1 MALALNEEQRIL
13 KDSAREFLLANAPVE
28 ALRKL
33 RDNKDA
39 TGFSKDLWHQMV
51 ELGWTAI
58 SIPENYGGLEFGY
71 QGLGLIFEQKGFFLT
86 ASPLFSSIVLG
97 ASTIEL
103 LGNEEQKQALLPQVA
118 AGELSLA
125 LALEEGTQH
134 APTNIQTTAKVD
146 GDGFVLNGSK
156 TFVLDGHTADKLLVV
171 ARTSGDNNQE
181 AGLSV
186 FLVDS
191 DAAGV
196 AITRTIMLD
205 SRNAA
210 NIQFNDVK
218 VGKDALIGE
227 LNGAFPAFNQVLAR
241 ARIILAAEMLGGC
254 QEMFNRTMQYLKE
267 REQFGVK
274 IGSFQALKH
283 RASLMF
289 IEIELSKSVVLEAL
303 TAIDNKAENVDKLA
317 CLAKAKLNDT
327 YQLVTN
333 EATQMHG
340 GIGVTDEL
348 DVGLF
353 LKRARATMHAFGHS
367 AFLRDRFAT
376 LSGF

>member
-13 KDSAREFLLANAPVE
+13 KDSAREFLADSAPVE

-33 RDNKDA
+33 RD
-39 TGFSKDLWHQMV
+39 SKDPIGYSKELWQQMV

-58 SIPENYGGLEFGY
+58 SIPEKYEGLEFGY
-71 QGLGLIFEQKGFFLT
+71 QGLGVVFEQMGFFLS
-86 ASPLFSSIVLG
+86 ASPLFSTVVLG
-97 ASTIEL
+97 ASAIEI
-103 LGNEEQKQALLPQVA
+103 LGNEEQKQASLPQIA
-118 AGELSLA
+118 AGELTLA
-125 LALEEGTQH
+125 VALEEGSQH
-134 APTNIQTTAKVD
+134 APTSINTTATESA
-146 GDGFVLNGSK
+146 DGFVLNGSK
-156 TFVLDGHTADKLLVV
+156 TFVLDGHTADKIIVL
-171 ARTSGDNNQE
+171 ARTSGNQNDE
-181 AGLSV
+181 QGITA

-191 DAAGV
+191 KEAGV
-196 AITRTIMLD
+196 SITRTIMLD

-210 NIQFNDVK
+210 NIQFSDVK
-218 VGKDALIGE
+218 VSKDAVLGE
-227 LNGAFPAFNQVLAR
+227 VGQAFPAFHQVLAR
-241 ARIILAAEMLGGC
+241 GRIILAAEMLGGC
-254 QEMFNRTMQYLKE
+254 QEMFNRTMAYLKE

-283 RASLMF
+283 RASQMF

-303 TAIDNKAENVDKLA
+303 TAIDQHSDIEKIA
-317 CLAKAKLNDT
+317 CVAKAKLNDT

-353 LKRARATMHAFGHS
+353 LKRARVVIHSLGNS
-367 AFLRDRFAT
+367 AFLRDRLAT
-376 LSGF
+376 LSGY